1 MNVYAVSKVRLDHDG
16 RVIAVFWGR
25 VNTDTNQWA
34 TPEVLAP
41 VREVVDAIRAGDQV
55 YALFPSTHG
64 HLPDRPFMIVA
75 YDNGWATISL
85 YGHAPEVQVSRWGL
99 PLVTHLFLN
108 DPNDQSVKEQFNTSE
123 PFDDVGRF
131 SKPIGEFAEKMAS
144 YAGSVADPVEY
155 GKLVAARLCP
165 NLLPYE
171 LGTPAAFEQASF
183 NGRALADDV
192 MDVMLTLAAKRALSD
207 GVAPD
212 PARIRKEFPYYG
224 EPYSAEEQAGVTP
237 VPRPAKK

>member
-1 MNVYAVSKVRLDHDG
+1 VNVYAVSKVRLDHDG

-85 YGHAPEVQVSRWGL
+85 DGPPTFEREIHDMERI
-99 PLVTHLFLN
+99 
-108 DPNDQSVKEQFNTSE
+108 DPNDVS
-123 PFDDVGRF
+123 
-131 SKPIGEFAEKMAS
+131 
-144 YAGSVADPVEY
+144 
-155 GKLVAARLCP
+155 
-165 NLLPYE
+165 
-171 LGTPAAFEQASF
+171 
-183 NGRALADDV
+183 
-192 MDVMLTLAAKRALSD
+192 
-207 GVAPD
+207 
-212 PARIRKEFPYYG
+212 
-224 EPYSAEEQAGVTP
+224 
-237 VPRPAKK
+237 RPHR